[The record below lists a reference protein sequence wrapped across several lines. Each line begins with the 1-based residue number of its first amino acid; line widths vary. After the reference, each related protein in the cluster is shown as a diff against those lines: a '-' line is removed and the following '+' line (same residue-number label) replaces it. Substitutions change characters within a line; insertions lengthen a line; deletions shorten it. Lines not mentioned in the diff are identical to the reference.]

1 MEKVTINVQLK
12 TRDLRYFVWNNFVHN
27 YPLYI
32 LAITCF
38 FLFQQVI
45 QRQYPEMDK
54 LLILLMAAGATIAM
68 WISLAI
74 LFQLVSKLTQ
84 TEKFLEARQYT
95 FSAEK
100 IIVTWRE
107 QSYDINWKDLNRIT
121 QNRYYY
127 YYYFHLNA
135 SQALIIPKRCVN
147 TFDQKVLH
155 QLIKKFNKKN
165 R

>member
-1 MEKVTINVQLK
+1 MEKVIINVQLK
-12 TRDLRYFVWNNFVHN
+12 RRDLRYFVWNNFVHN
-27 YPLYI
+27 YPIYI

-38 FLFQQVI
+38 FLFQQII
-45 QRQYPEMDK
+45 QRQYQNLDK
-54 LLILLMAAGATIAM
+54 LLILFMATGATIGL
-68 WISLAI
+68 WIGLAI

-84 TEKFLEARQYT
+84 TEKFLENRIYI
-95 FSAEK
+95 FRPEK
-100 IIVTWRE
+100 ITVTWRK
-107 QSYDINWKDLNRIT
+107 QNYDINWKDLTQIT
-121 QNRYYY
+121 QNKY
-127 YYYFHLNA
+127 YYYFYLNA